1 MAPDANVDVVRR
13 FLRRLSD
20 GDLEAVLEDLA
31 EDAELDWSGS
41 DAPDSGVYHGHAA
54 WRAWLNGRREGLG
67 ELRFET
73 SEVIDAPPD
82 AVVTVARAVA
92 RGPASG
98 VEVDALGAGVW
109 TVREGSI
116 TGLTVYQTRDDA
128 LRAAGVQG

>member
-1 MAPDANVDVVRR
+1 MSEANTDVVRR
-13 FLRRLSD
+13 FLRRISE
-20 GDLEAVLEDLA
+20 GEVDLA
-31 EDAELDWSGS
+31 LGDVAPDAELDWSGS
-41 DAPDSGVYHGHAA
+41 DAPDSGVYRGHAA
-54 WRAWLNGRREGLG
+54 WRAWLIGREEGLD

-109 TVREGSI
+109 RLREGTV
-116 TGLTVYQTRDDA
+116 TGLTVYQTKNEA